1 VLRQSFAVVLLTGL
15 SVALSLDAGQDTLPV
30 LRKAAPLTFHV
41 PGGGEKTLGDFRGKI
56 VALEFIQ
63 TTCPHCQA
71 ASHVMTKLQKDL
83 GARGFE
89 AIDLAINTTSDEDI
103 ATFKQ
108 SQQTDFLIGWIG
120 LNEMGHFL
128 NLTPGVRFVVP
139 QMVLIDRKGDIRF
152 QTPPLGSETALVED
166 ILRQRVLGLLNE
178 RSR

>member
-1 VLRQSFAVVLLTGL
+1 
-15 SVALSLDAGQDTLPV
+15 
-30 LRKAAPLTFHV
+30 
-41 PGGGEKTLGDFRGKI
+41 
-56 VALEFIQ
+56 
-63 TTCPHCQA
+63 
-71 ASHVMTKLQKDL
+71 MTKLQKDL
-83 GARGFE
+83 GSRGFQ

-103 ATFKQ
+103 AAFKQ

-178 RSR
+178 KSR